1 MCGTINKQ
9 VKIQLQRMATTPEQ
23 LNNLLAIRSENQRLE
38 FKEAK
43 VQFDNKKIYKYCVAI
58 ANEGGGKLIL
68 GVSDQTPKKG
78 NRYNL
83 AWVEPAIY
91 TTLSS

>member
-1 MCGTINKQ
+1 
-9 VKIQLQRMATTPEQ
+9 MATTQEQ

-68 GVSDQTPKKG
+68 GVSDQLPRKVIGTISLG
-78 NRYNL
+78 
-83 AWVEPAIY
+83 
-91 TTLSS
+91 

>member
-68 GVSDQTPKKG
+68 GVSDQLPRKVIGTISLG
-78 NRYNL
+78 
-83 AWVEPAIY
+83 
-91 TTLSS
+91 

>member
-1 MCGTINKQ
+1 
-9 VKIQLQRMATTPEQ
+9 MATTPEQ

-43 VQFDNKKIYKYCVAI
+43 VQFDNKKLYKYCVAI

-68 GVSDQTPKKG
+68 GVSDQLPRKVIGTISLG
-78 NRYNL
+78 
-83 AWVEPAIY
+83 
-91 TTLSS
+91 

>member
-1 MCGTINKQ
+1 
-9 VKIQLQRMATTPEQ
+9 MATTPEQ

-68 GVSDQTPKKG
+68 GVSDQLPRKVIGTISLG
-78 NRYNL
+78 
-83 AWVEPAIY
+83 
-91 TTLSS
+91 